1 MVASRTTSRP
11 HKARTFLTYSVPGG
25 ASRAAESISL
35 RALRV
40 APPRTLTS
48 QAVDAVAHT
57 PELVAQVFAV
67 LRHDEVQQAKRA
79 TRCWLEVSRTTQTAA
94 RLLVA
99 SPSRVRLE
107 ASDGATTSHGLARRP
122 AHRRSRS
129 APPQPR
135 KAVDPRHSTPRAR
148 WSGRSAAPTRHPI
161 IYCASRPGAPNDR
174 SINNSAL
181 TPDPQK
187 PSPPPRRRARRR
199 ARPPSRPPAPRP
211 RP

>member
-1 MVASRTTSRP
+1 MVAARTTTTTTSTRGRRP

-40 APPRTLTS
+40 APPRTVTAP
-48 QAVDAVAHT
+48 AVDAVAHT

-99 SPSRVRLE
+99 SPSP
-107 ASDGATTSHGLARRP
+107 G
-122 AHRRSRS
+122 SRG
-129 APPQPR
+129 R
-135 KAVDPRHSTPRAR
+135 AV
-148 WSGRSAAPTRHPI
+148 
-161 IYCASRPGAPNDR
+161 
-174 SINNSAL
+174 
-181 TPDPQK
+181 
-187 PSPPPRRRARRR
+187 
-199 ARPPSRPPAPRP
+199 
-211 RP
+211 

>member
-1 MVASRTTSRP
+1 MVAARTTTTTTSTRGRRP
-11 HKARTFLTYSVPGG
+11 HKARTLLTYSVPGG

-40 APPRTLTS
+40 ATPRTLTS

-79 TRCWLEVSRTTQTAA
+79 TRCWFEVSRTTQTAA

-135 KAVDPRHSTPRAR
+135 KAVDPRHWCSSMA
-148 WSGRSAAPTRHPI
+148 
-161 IYCASRPGAPNDR
+161 
-174 SINNSAL
+174 
-181 TPDPQK
+181 
-187 PSPPPRRRARRR
+187 RARRPQR
-199 ARPPSRPPAPRP
+199 FPRVDDRPPARHWYMACSCDDNAIDPDTT
-211 RP
+211 

>member
-1 MVASRTTSRP
+1 MVAARTTTTTTSTRGRRP

-40 APPRTLTS
+40 ATPRTVTAP
-48 QAVDAVAHT
+48 AVDAVAHT

-135 KAVDPRHSTPRAR
+135 GKTIDPRHWCSSMAR
-148 WSGRSAAPTRHPI
+148 TRRLVS
-161 IYCASRPGAPNDR
+161 C
-174 SINNSAL
+174 L
-181 TPDPQK
+181 
-187 PSPPPRRRARRR
+187 
-199 ARPPSRPPAPRP
+199 PSRVDDETQKLVYGMLIC
-211 RP
+211 

>member
-79 TRCWLEVSRTTQTAA
+79 TRCWLEVSRTIQTAA

-107 ASDGATTSHGLARRP
+107 ASDGATTSHGMARRP

-135 KAVDPRHSTPRAR
+135 KTIDPRHWCSSMARAL
-148 WSGRSAAPTRHPI
+148 
-161 IYCASRPGAPNDR
+161 RPCF
-174 SINNSAL
+174 L
-181 TPDPQK
+181 
-187 PSPPPRRRARRR
+187 
-199 ARPPSRPPAPRP
+199 PPSRVDDETQKLVYGMLIC
-211 RP
+211 